1 MRENSEFRAT
11 EIQKALLM
19 QLAETSK
26 LPFPSYPE
34 NAPGTCWSKR
44 KLFISVFKW
53 LYTAFLRYESL
64 DGQEMTISTPL
75 L

>member
-34 NAPGTCWSKR
+34 NAPGTC
-44 KLFISVFKW
+44 
-53 LYTAFLRYESL
+53 
-64 DGQEMTISTPL
+64 
-75 L
+75 